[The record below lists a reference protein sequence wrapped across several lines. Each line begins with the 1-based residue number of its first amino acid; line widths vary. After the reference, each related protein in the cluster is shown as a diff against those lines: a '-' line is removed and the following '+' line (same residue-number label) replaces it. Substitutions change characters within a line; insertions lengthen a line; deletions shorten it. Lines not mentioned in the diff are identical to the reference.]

1 MRSLGGTWDEQG
13 LLLQRPEVRH
23 GPGPGRLPRVIPLPA
38 AHSILFRLFSAIRFA
53 TLVSQYNT
61 ELHRAMSSFG
71 LFIKPSSVSDALL
84 YALLTAP
91 PPTGDVDQDGHTGS
105 FECYADWFIHTNQRR
120 MREAY
125 RYMRDRLEKA
135 GLEVVPSY
143 AGHFIWT
150 KVSKV
155 AGWGSW
161 ESELDGFGKIF
172 DAGVY
177 IVSSIFTSPSARRD
191 L

>member
-1 MRSLGGTWDEQG
+1 
-13 LLLQRPEVRH
+13 
-23 GPGPGRLPRVIPLPA
+23 
-38 AHSILFRLFSAIRFA
+38 LFSAIRFA

-61 ELHRAMSSFG
+61 ELHRAMASFG

-91 PPTGDVDQDGHTGS
+91 PPAGDEDLQKEGHTGLK
-105 FECYADWFIHTNQRR
+105 FECYADWFIDTNQRR
-120 MREAY
+120 MRDAY

-135 GLEVVPSY
+135 GLEVIPSH

-150 KVSKV
+150 KVSKE

-161 ESELDGFGKIF
+161 EGELDGFGKIF

-177 IVSSIFTSPSARRD
+177 IVSPPSFFTSNSKLKPNLALTWTRG
-191 L
+191 

>member
-1 MRSLGGTWDEQG
+1 L
-13 LLLQRPEVRH
+13 
-23 GPGPGRLPRVIPLPA
+23 I
-38 AHSILFRLFSAIRFA
+38 SAIRFA
-53 TLVSQYNT
+53 TLISQHNT

-91 PPTGDVDQDGHTGS
+91 PPAADEDIQKDGPTET

-120 MREAY
+120 MRDAY
-125 RYMRDRLEKA
+125 RYMRDRLETA
-135 GLEVVPSY
+135 GLEVVSSH

-150 KVSKV
+150 KVSNE

-161 ESELDGFGKIF
+161 VGELDGFGKIF
-172 DAGVY
+172 DTGVY
-177 IVSSIFTSPSARRD
+177 IVSPIFTSPSARRD

>member
-1 MRSLGGTWDEQG
+1 MSKD
-13 LLLQRPEVRH
+13 
-23 GPGPGRLPRVIPLPA
+23 IPLSA
-38 AHSILFRLFSAIRFA
+38 AHSIVCCLPLAIRFA

-91 PPTGDVDQDGHTGS
+91 PPTGDENSQTGS
-105 FECYADWFIHTNQRR
+105 FECYADWFIHINQRR

-125 RYMRDRLEKA
+125 RYMRDRLERA
-135 GLEVVPSY
+135 GLEVVPSH

-150 KVSKV
+150 KVSNE
-155 AGWGSW
+155 AGWESW
-161 ESELDGFGKIF
+161 EGELNGFEKIF
-172 DAGVY
+172 DARVY
-177 IVSSIFTSPSARRD
+177 IVSPLLSQVRAATEI
-191 L
+191 

>member
-1 MRSLGGTWDEQG
+1 MAWPWQSS
-13 LLLQRPEVRH
+13 
-23 GPGPGRLPRVIPLPA
+23 RVIAQPA
-38 AHSILFRLFSAIRFA
+38 DSTDSGLIALAIRFA

-61 ELHRAMSSFG
+61 ELHRAMASFG

-91 PPTGDVDQDGHTGS
+91 SPTGNEDQDSHSGS

-120 MREAY
+120 MRDAY
-125 RYMRDRLEKA
+125 RYMRDRLERA
-135 GLEVVPSY
+135 GLAVVPSH

-150 KVSKV
+150 KVSEE

-161 ESELDGFGKIF
+161 EGELDGFGKIF
-172 DAGVY
+172 DGGVY
-177 IVSSIFTSPSARRD
+177 IVSPCPSPPQTRTQSRSDVDSR
-191 L
+191 LI

>member
-1 MRSLGGTWDEQG
+1 
-13 LLLQRPEVRH
+13 VCC
-23 GPGPGRLPRVIPLPA
+23 LPL
-38 AHSILFRLFSAIRFA
+38 AIRFA

-91 PPTGDVDQDGHTGS
+91 PPTGDENSQTGS
-105 FECYADWFIHTNQRR
+105 FECYADWFIHINQRR

-125 RYMRDRLEKA
+125 RYMRDRLERA
-135 GLEVVPSY
+135 GLEVVPSH

-150 KVSKV
+150 KVSNE
-155 AGWGSW
+155 AGWESW
-161 ESELDGFGKIF
+161 EGELNGFEKIF
-172 DAGVY
+172 DARVY
-177 IVSSIFTSPSARRD
+177 IVSPLLSQVRAATEI
-191 L
+191 